1 MEISVP
7 YMPREVFIPIH
18 EGLDT
23 HRYSV
28 IVAHRRMGKS
38 VALLNQM
45 IKRTIENPRKTP
57 YPRYAII
64 QPQLKQAKFNMWDY
78 MKKYTEGF
86 PKRKISESE
95 LYIEFFGRRIYLFG
109 ADNPD
114 SMRGGYLDGAILDE
128 YADMDP
134 DTWNTV
140 VYPMLTD
147 YKGWVVF
154 SGTPKGLNHF
164 YDIAQKAKEDP
175 TWFYAMRNIRN
186 SGVFTEE
193 EQKEIASNMPPAA
206 FAQEYLCDFSASGED
221 TLISIETVQ
230 KASGRHVDEYKDLP
244 LIIGVDIARFGDDAT
259 IISPRRGNLAYRQI
273 KFHKMDNME
282 VAGRIA
288 SYINAHNVAMCFVDA
303 GRGEGVIDR
312 LHQLGYGNVIEVPFG
327 AAAGNSQKYENKR
340 AEMWCDMAEWMKE
353 GSIPDDPDL
362 RMDLSAPTYKYSR
375 NGRIMLESK
384 ADIKERLKR
393 SPDGGDA
400 LALTFAMPVSARPAL
415 RARRSYQTTG
425 YNFFPNRRR

>member
-1 MEISVP
+1 MEITIP
-7 YMPREVFIPIH
+7 YTPRDVFIPIH
-18 EGLDT
+18 QGLDT

-45 IKRTIENPRKTP
+45 IKRALENDRANP

-64 QPQLKQAKFNMWDY
+64 QPQLKQAKLNMWDY
-78 MKKYTEGF
+78 MKRYTEGF

-95 LYIEFFGRRIYLFG
+95 LYVEFFGRRIYLFG

-114 SMRGGYLDGAILDE
+114 SMRGGYLDGAMLDE

-140 VYPMLTD
+140 VYPMITD
-147 YKGWVVF
+147 YEGWVVF

-164 YDIAQKAKEDP
+164 YTLAQKAKSESS
-175 TWFYAMRNIRN
+175 WYYALRNVRN

-193 EQKEIASNMPPAA
+193 QIAEIQSNMPPSA
-206 FAQEYLCDFSASGED
+206 FAQEYLCDFNSSGED
-221 TLISIETVQ
+221 TLISIESVAA
-230 KASGRHVDEYKDLP
+230 ASGRRASGYEDLP
-244 LIIGVDIARFGDDAT
+244 LVIGVDIARFGDDDT
-259 IISPRRGNLAYRQI
+259 IISPRRGTMAYRQI
-273 KFHKMDNME
+273 RYHGLDNMQ
-282 VAGRIA
+282 VVDRIA
-288 SYINAHNVAMCFVDA
+288 AYINQNHVAMCFIDA

-312 LHQLGYGNVIEVPFG
+312 LHQLGYANVIEVPFG
-327 AAAGNSQKYENKR
+327 AKASDSMKYENKR
-340 AEMWCDMAEWMKE
+340 AEMWCEMAEWMKE
-353 GSIPDDPDL
+353 GSIPDDADL
-362 RMDLSAPTYKYSR
+362 RMDLTAPTYKYSR
-375 NGRIMLESK
+375 NGRIMLEAK

-400 LALTFAMPVSARPAL
+400 LALTFAMPVAG
-415 RARRSYQTTG
+415 RAFRKPPVYLDTN
-425 YNFFPNRRR
+425 YDFFPSRRR

>member
-1 MEISVP
+1 MEITIP
-7 YMPREVFIPIH
+7 YTPRDVFIPIH

-45 IKRTIENPRKTP
+45 IKRALENDRVNP

-64 QPQLKQAKFNMWDY
+64 QPQLKQAKLNMWDY
-78 MKKYTEGF
+78 MKRYTEGF

-147 YKGWVVF
+147 YEGWVVF

-164 YDIAQKAKEDP
+164 YTLAQKAKSEAG
-175 TWFYAMRNIRN
+175 WYYALRNIQN

-193 EQKEIASNMPPAA
+193 QAAEIQSNMPPSAY
-206 FAQEYLCDFSASGED
+206 AQEYLCDFNSSGED
-221 TLISIETVQ
+221 TLISIESVAA
-230 KASGRHVDEYKDLP
+230 ASGRRVTGYEDLP
-244 LIIGVDIARFGDDAT
+244 LVIGVDIARFGDDNT
-259 IISPRRGNLAYRQI
+259 IISPRRGTMAYRQI
-273 KFHKMDNME
+273 CYHGLDNMQ
-282 VAGRIA
+282 VVDRIA
-288 SYINAHNVAMCFVDA
+288 AYINQNHVAMCFIDA

-312 LHQLGYGNVIEVPFG
+312 LHQLGYANVIEVPFG
-327 AAAGNSQKYENKR
+327 AKAADSAKYENKR
-340 AEMWCDMAEWMKE
+340 AEMWCEMAEWMKE
-353 GSIPDDPDL
+353 GSIPDDADL
-362 RMDLSAPTYKYSR
+362 RMDLTAPTYKFSR
-375 NGRIMLESK
+375 NGRIMLEAK

-400 LALTFAMPVSARPAL
+400 LALTFAMPVAG
-415 RARRSYQTTG
+415 RAFRKPPVYLDTK
-425 YNFFPNRRR
+425 YDFFPNRRR